1 MKTILTVLGLP
12 RGSKPPTASLPY
24 GLRWETWDEV
34 WNYRRGSPNVKN
46 HQNHGGCLGFHISLF
61 LGVNTRVAW
70 VAEWCRGCRSQ
81 KTWENHLS
89 VSQYLQGTD
98 SRSPRDTEIQGCSS
112 PLYKTVSYSR
122 PSAIKES
129 ASVQVQELQM
139 RTAEI
144 FQAREQRRGAWDQ
157 WVWGIPALS
166 PLVLSWPSL
175 LLF

>member
-1 MKTILTVLGLP
+1 MKTILTVLRLP

-24 GLRWETWDEV
+24 RLQRKTRDEV
-34 WNYRRGSPNVKN
+34 WNHRGGSPKVKN
-46 HQNHGGCLGFHISLF
+46 HQNHGGCLGFQISLF
-61 LGVNTRVAW
+61 LGVDTRVARA
-70 VAEWCRGCRSQ
+70 AEWCRGCRRQ
-81 KTWENHLS
+81 KTWESHPS
-89 VSQYLQGTD
+89 VSRYLQGTD
-98 SRSPRDTEIQGCSS
+98 SRNPRDTEIQGCSS
-112 PLYKTVSYSR
+112 PLYKIVSYSG

-144 FQAREQRRGAWDQ
+144 FQAREQRREAWDQ
-157 WVWGIPALS
+157 WVWGILALS